1 MYVEFSKVDKKL
13 GLALGFA
20 IVCLEKGEPYYDL
33 QDEHIPEDVML
44 DSTTDFMQHS
54 RVVKSMHGG
63 DDIGTVVFAF
73 PLTTEIAKAM
83 GISTLRTGLMVAIRP
98 DKATLE
104 KFASGEF
111 SGFSIG
117 GRKQ

>member
-1 MYVEFSKVDKKL
+1 MYIKFSKVDKKL
-13 GLALGFA
+13 GLAFGFA
-20 IVCLEKGEPYYDL
+20 VVCFEKGEPYYDL
-33 QDEHIPEDVML
+33 QDEHIPENVML
-44 DSTTDFMQHS
+44 DSAADFMRHS
-54 RVVKSMHGG
+54 RVVKSMHSGE
-63 DDIGTVVFAF
+63 DIGSVVFAF
-73 PLTTEIAKAM
+73 PLTTEIASAM

-98 DKATLE
+98 DKVTLE